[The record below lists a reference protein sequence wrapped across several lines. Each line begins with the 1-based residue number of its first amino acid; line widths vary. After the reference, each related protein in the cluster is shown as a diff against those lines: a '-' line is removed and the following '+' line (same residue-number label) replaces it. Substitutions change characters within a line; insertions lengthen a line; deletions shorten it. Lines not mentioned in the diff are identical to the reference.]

1 MEQPKYK
8 RVLLKISGEALAGD
22 ASRGLDFNVIGQVCE
37 VIKECTQLG
46 VQVGVVV
53 GGGNFWRGLKD
64 GGDRM
69 ERVRADHM
77 GMLATSINALALAD
91 VLEQKGVDVR
101 VQTAIEMRA
110 VAEPYIRSRA
120 IRHLDK
126 GRVVIFG
133 CGTGNPFFSTDT
145 AAVLRAAEIDA
156 DVILLAKNI
165 DGVYSADPK
174 VDPKAVKYDTITY
187 DDVLAQH
194 LQVMDST
201 ATSLSMDNKI
211 PVLLFALKDPQNIIR
226 AVMGEKIGTIVKG
239 RTKAPA
245 DNRKE
250 DSTMSPETKV
260 YDAKMQ
266 KTIEV
271 VKANFASV
279 RAGRANAGVLDRIFV
294 EYYGTPT
301 PLNQVAAISS
311 PDPRTL
317 MIQPWDGTLLK
328 AIEKA
333 IQTSDLGINPQND
346 GRVIRLGFPQ
356 LTEERRR
363 DLTKQVHKYGEEGK
377 VALRNIRREAMD
389 EIKKQVKKSEI
400 TEDDQKQLEKEL
412 QDLTDKRCKEVDELT
427 AKKEQELMAV

>member
-1 MEQPKYK
+1 
-8 RVLLKISGEALAGD
+8 
-22 ASRGLDFNVIGQVCE
+22 
-37 VIKECTQLG
+37 
-46 VQVGVVV
+46 
-53 GGGNFWRGLKD
+53 
-64 GGDRM
+64 
-69 ERVRADHM
+69 
-77 GMLATSINALALAD
+77 
-91 VLEQKGVDVR
+91 
-101 VQTAIEMRA
+101 
-110 VAEPYIRSRA
+110 
-120 IRHLDK
+120 
-126 GRVVIFG
+126 
-133 CGTGNPFFSTDT
+133 
-145 AAVLRAAEIDA
+145 
-156 DVILLAKNI
+156 
-165 DGVYSADPK
+165 
-174 VDPKAVKYDTITY
+174 
-187 DDVLAQH
+187 
-194 LQVMDST
+194 
-201 ATSLSMDNKI
+201 
-211 PVLLFALKDPQNIIR
+211 
-226 AVMGEKIGTIVKG
+226 
-239 RTKAPA
+239 
-245 DNRKE
+245 
-250 DSTMSPETKV
+250 MSPETKV

-333 IQTSDLGINPQND
+333 IQTSDLASIPERRPSDPPG
-346 GRVIRLGFPQ
+346 LPQ